1 MNRFVQIKVLAPAQ
15 LAAPVL
21 IAADTAF
28 ACPNCKDSLSHN
40 DPTASGL
47 VQGYFWSI
55 LFMLSMPFTL
65 LTCLCAYFYVLV
77 RRARRSPAAM
87 AAAVSP
93 ESLVLHS
100 NLPRWNPAT
109 MQS

>member
-1 MNRFVQIKVLAPAQ
+1 MNRFAKLNVIVALLVA
-15 LAAPVL
+15 LLVL
-21 IAADTAF
+21 ILADSAL

-65 LTCLCAYFYVLV
+65 LTCLCVYFYALV
-77 RRARRSPAAM
+77 RRARRSPESAT
-87 AAAVSP
+87 AAVNP

-109 MQS
+109 MQ